1 MNCDVEKFLTSSTKA
16 IRFEQTNNART
27 YLILNDNGEILA
39 YFSLS
44 FKELILDNAKIS
56 KTKIQQLDGIS
67 KKAERIKA
75 FLIGQIGKNTSI
87 INNPI
92 SLKLILNEIYAVLS
106 EAKALIGGRIII
118 LECENNKNLIQLYQR
133 HGFTLIETENNCPY
147 SLRTL
152 YIHIIE
158 E

>member
-1 MNCDVEKFLTSSTKA
+1 MKLLGSFSNNLNSDVEKFLTSSTKA

-44 FKELILDNAKIS
+44 FKVNLEC
-56 KTKIQQLDGIS
+56 
-67 KKAERIKA
+67 
-75 FLIGQIGKNTSI
+75 
-87 INNPI
+87 
-92 SLKLILNEIYAVLS
+92 YAVLS

-118 LECENNKNLIQLYQR
+118 LECENNKNLIQLYER